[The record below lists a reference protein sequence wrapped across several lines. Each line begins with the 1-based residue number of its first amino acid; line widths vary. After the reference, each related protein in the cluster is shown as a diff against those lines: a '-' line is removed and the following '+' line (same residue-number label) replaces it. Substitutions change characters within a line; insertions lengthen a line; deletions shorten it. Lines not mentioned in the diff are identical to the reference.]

1 MQARFQSGPACQSEG
16 LGPHAGKVCCDNGC
30 GACCVSHLPFW
41 RDIGAAVNALPL
53 LSAAQARYGAAMSE
67 TEPTFSGMGLDSR
80 VVAALTRMGLPTPSL
95 IQREVIPPVLSGRDV
110 EARAGT
116 GSGKTIAFVAPILS
130 VLMQPAKDA
139 ADITA
144 DNSRVRCIILSPT
157 RELAGQITGVIRGLA
172 RGSGLRVLQ
181 ATGGA
186 PRAAQVR
193 TLTEGVAVAVGTP
206 GRVIDLVRGGEL
218 DLSGISHFV
227 LDEADR
233 MLEPGFAEEM
243 LALAM
248 ALPARHQTLLF
259 SATIPPAMAE
269 LAARLLHRPVRI
281 SMDAEQAPTPRIAQY
296 AIFVPMRHKTAATL
310 ACLRHYG
317 MQRVMVFVRTRQEAD
332 SIARAISALTPAVAI
347 HGEHS
352 QARRERMLR
361 DFRQGR
367 VGVLVATDVMARGID
382 IDDIALVINHDI
394 PPQPESY
401 VHRIGRT
408 ARAGRRGMAVAL
420 CAPEER
426 HALKDIERLTGQ
438 RIRIAPLPE

>member
-1 MQARFQSGPACQSEG
+1 MPR
-16 LGPHAGKVCCDNGC
+16 
-30 GACCVSHLPFW
+30 PFCPSPSRAKW
-41 RDIGAAVNALPL
+41 LC
-53 LSAAQARYGAAMSE
+53 MSE
-67 TEPTFSGMGLDSR
+67 TEPTFSGMGLDGR
-80 VVAALTRMGLPTPSL
+80 VVAALTRMGLHQPSL
-95 IQREVIPPVLSGRDV
+95 IQREVIPPVMAGRDV

-116 GSGKTIAFVAPILS
+116 GSGKTVAFAAPVLS
-130 VLMQPAKDA
+130 TLMQPGD
-139 ADITA
+139 A
-144 DNSRVRCIILSPT
+144 DNARVRCLILSPT
-157 RELAGQITGVIRGLA
+157 RELAGQTAGVLRGLA
-172 RGSGLRVLQ
+172 RGSGLRILQ
-181 ATGGA
+181 ATGGTA
-186 PRAAQVR
+186 RVAQAR
-193 TLTEGVAVAVGTP
+193 TLGEGVAIVVGTP
-206 GRVIDLVRGGEL
+206 GRVIDLVHGGEL
-218 DLSGISHFV
+218 DLSTVGQFV

-243 LALAM
+243 LVLAA

-281 SMDAEQAPTPRIAQY
+281 SMEVENAPAPRIAQY
-296 AIFVPMRHKTAATL
+296 AIFVPMRHKAEATL
-310 ACLRHYG
+310 ACLKQYG

-332 SIARAISALTPAVAI
+332 TIARSISTLTPAVAI
-347 HGEHS
+347 HGDHS

-394 PPQPESY
+394 PAQPEAY

-408 ARAGRRGMAVAL
+408 ARAGRRGVAVAL

-426 HALKDIERLTGQ
+426 QALKDIERLTGQ
-438 RIRIAPLPE
+438 RIRIASLPE

>member
-1 MQARFQSGPACQSEG
+1 
-16 LGPHAGKVCCDNGC
+16 
-30 GACCVSHLPFW
+30 
-41 RDIGAAVNALPL
+41 
-53 LSAAQARYGAAMSE
+53 MSE
-67 TEPTFSGMGLDSR
+67 TEPTFSAMGLDSR
-80 VVAALTRMGLPTPSL
+80 VAAALTRMGLSSPSQ
-95 IQREVIPPVLSGRDV
+95 IQQAVIPPVLSGRDV

-116 GSGKTIAFVAPILS
+116 GSGKTIAFAAPIVS
-130 VLMQPAKDA
+130 MLMHGDGS
-139 ADITA
+139 DTA
-144 DNSRVRCIILSPT
+144 DNTRIRCLVLSPT
-157 RELAGQITGVIRGLA
+157 RELAGQIAGVLRGLA

-186 PRAAQVR
+186 PRMAQVR
-193 TLTEGVAVAVGTP
+193 TLADGIAIVVGTP
-206 GRVIDLVRGGEL
+206 GRVTDLVRGGEM
-218 DLSGISHFV
+218 DLSAASTFV

-243 LALAM
+243 LALA
-248 ALPARHQTLLF
+248 AVLPPRHQTLLF
-259 SATIPPAMAE
+259 SATIPPAMSE
-269 LAARLLHRPVRI
+269 LAAKLLHRPVRI
-281 SMDAEQAPTPRIAQY
+281 SMEVEHAPTPRIAQY
-296 AIFVPMRHKTAATL
+296 AIFVPMRHKTEATL

-332 SIARAISALTPAVAI
+332 GIARAISALTPAVAI

-426 HALKDIERLTGQ
+426 HALKEIERLTGQ